1 MKQKSPSRCPREL
14 IRTAVKG
21 LRLFASA
28 SGSQKTL
35 RFPPEGRTRKGSVG
49 NNDGSG
55 ARGVQV
61 VVIAPDAGSVEG
73 ETVASAGRNRFA
85 GIESGII
92 GVDGMGIGSR
102 LMRGA

>member
-1 MKQKSPSRCPREL
+1 M
-14 IRTAVKG
+14 IM
-21 LRLFASA
+21 
-28 SGSQKTL
+28 
-35 RFPPEGRTRKGSVG
+35 
-49 NNDGSG
+49 
-55 ARGVQV
+55 
-61 VVIAPDAGSVEG
+61 IAPGAGAVEG